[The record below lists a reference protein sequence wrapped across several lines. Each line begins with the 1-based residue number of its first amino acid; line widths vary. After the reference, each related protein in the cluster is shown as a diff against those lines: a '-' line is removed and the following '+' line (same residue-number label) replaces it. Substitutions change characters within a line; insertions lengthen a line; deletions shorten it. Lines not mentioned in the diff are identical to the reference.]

1 MFKFISLI
9 LSFVTVISMAAEG
22 IPYAFRPT
30 LEVDANSYLGEVSS
44 RASGYLYGVAENGVP
59 DSAVVESLDVSSIS
73 QKVIDGLQHPI
84 GDVDHVAPM
93 LDNCDYITVYMQDC
107 FDTWY
112 YCHQEINDL
121 RTEGNY
127 DSMEFVRERFLPQV
141 EENVKKLVQT
151 DYQDRLVYC
160 LYNETDNA
168 VWFGTPSEDGTWL
181 MYDNAAKQRFYDAWK
196 VTYDLVRS
204 IDTDA
209 VIGGPGYCDYD
220 YNEIKDFL
228 EYCKE
233 NDCMPDIMIYHEL
246 GEFSSY
252 YWQDHVDEY
261 RELEDDLG
269 ISDLP
274 IIVTEYGTMYE
285 CGAPADMMKYITA
298 IENSGAYANAAYWR
312 LANNLNDTVADNNSP
327 NSNWWL
333 FRWYADMEGYLLDAK
348 IIDITHADFENA
360 IKYGYD
366 RFHYKYFNGISS
378 MTEEK
383 DEITVLCGGADYD
396 SYVNFKHLGKTNL
409 GKKVNIKI
417 ESVCFEGL
425 SGIVSEPTLVA
436 EYTDRV
442 VAGKLRVD
450 LENPDRNSIYHITL
464 TPAEDGKEDFY
475 NDNLPVRYEFEHGI
489 CQGGTYTYDSAYATT
504 GDLNGM
510 VGGLENIGDSVTVKF
525 DIPEDDYYDLSVIF
539 GNSNDGWTP
548 AHRVDTRAVMTLD
561 GQTEDVYFPNTIK
574 SEYTDKMT
582 FIRYLTKGEHTIT
595 FAHGE
600 GTFVLDSMLV
610 RRHEDINEISL
621 IHDADRTNE
630 NIQSFLAVAPYDGFY
645 NMTTDVATNF
655 KVDGASAYTDSD
667 CTVYLRKGLNFIDF
681 EATKPVECTVRVTDN
696 KNYNV
701 NVSADQMTLSDG
713 ANLVNDHIENIS
725 CVNGSASFKVNAPET
740 GNYRLTVAYSNNDEG
755 GVHSYNV
762 DLIERYVTVNVNGK
776 SQNLWCRNTYSWD
789 TVKTAT
795 MNIELQKGENTITFT
810 NDGSVKFNN
819 SDSYA
824 PYIFNVSVND
834 ICE

>member
-1 MFKFISLI
+1 MLKFISLI

-30 LEVDANSYLGEVSS
+30 LQVDANSYLGEVSS

-121 RTEGNY
+121 RAEGNY

-141 EENVKKLVQT
+141 EEATRKLIET

-181 MYDNAAKQRFYDAWK
+181 MYDDAAKQRFYEAWK

-228 EYCKE
+228 EFCKA
-233 NDCMPDIMIYHEL
+233 NDCMPDVMIYHEL

-252 YWQDHVDEY
+252 FWQDHVDEY
-261 RELEDDLG
+261 RELEDDMG
-269 ISDLP
+269 IEDMP

-333 FRWYADMEGYLLDAK
+333 FRWYADMDGYLLDAK

-378 MTEEK
+378 MTENK

-409 GKKVNIKI
+409 GKKVNVKI

-450 LENPDRNSIYHITL
+450 LENPDRNSVYHITL
-464 TPAEDGKEDFY
+464 TPAEDKLMQE
-475 NDNLPVRYEFEHGI
+475 I
-489 CQGGTYTYDSAYATT
+489 AAAQQT
-504 GDLNGM
+504 GAKVTLSSDVALTNSLVIDKNVTIDLNGKNLT
-510 VGGLENIGDSVTVKF
+510 GGLFTE
-525 DIPEDDYYDLSVIF
+525 
-539 GNSNDGWTP
+539 SNG
-548 AHRVDTRAVMTLD
+548 AMTA
-561 GQTEDVYFPNTIK
+561 GQTDSYVFWVKKGATLTI
-574 SEYTDKMT
+574 E
-582 FIRYLTKGEHTIT
+582 
-595 FAHGE
+595 GE
-600 GTFVLDSMLV
+600 GTIVSQAAPYSMAVWAQGGEVVINGGNFYNNGEGSDLIYASAGGTVIINGGKFVACEKQAGVSGTQEKRSALNIKGDGTNSSITV
-610 RRHEDINEISL
+610 YGGTFFQFDPANNKSENPKIN
-621 IHDADRTNE
+621 
-630 NIQSFLAVAPYDGFY
+630 FVAPDYKSVYD
-645 NMTTDVATNF
+645 NAT
-655 KVDGASAYTDSD
+655 GYYT
-667 CTVYLRKGLNFIDF
+667 V
-681 EATKPVECTVRVTDN
+681 VR
-696 KNYNV
+696 
-701 NVSADQMTLSDG
+701 
-713 ANLVNDHIENIS
+713 E
-725 CVNGSASFKVNAPET
+725 
-740 GNYRLTVAYSNNDEG
+740 
-755 GVHSYNV
+755 
-762 DLIERYVTVNVNGK
+762 
-776 SQNLWCRNTYSWD
+776 
-789 TVKTAT
+789 
-795 MNIELQKGENTITFT
+795 
-810 NDGSVKFNN
+810 
-819 SDSYA
+819 
-824 PYIFNVSVND
+824 
-834 ICE
+834 